1 MMADIVEAI
10 KTETRDKFKTEE
22 PGMYD
27 VLFLNDDI
35 TTVEFVIKV
44 LKQIFNKTQE
54 ESIKITEAIHTYG
67 QGIVGT
73 YLFEIAEQ
81 KGIETTLLA
90 REEGFPL
97 QVKVQ
102 KQK

>member
-1 MMADIVEAI
+1 MMADIAEAI

-27 VLFLNDDI
+27 VLFLNDDV

-54 ESIKITEAIHTYG
+54 ESIKITEAIHTNG

>member
-1 MMADIVEAI
+1 MADIAEAI

-44 LKQIFNKTQE
+44 LKQIFNKTQDE
-54 ESIKITEAIHTYG
+54 AVKITEAIHSNG